1 MSRLPP
7 IADQAALAALLAW
20 KALVAPVAFGACAIL
35 DDADGRVLLVRHTY
49 RPGWHLPG
57 GGIGAGEAP
66 ADGILRELREE
77 IGFIRGAAPELK
89 GLFTRRIGWVTN
101 LVALYRVRDAE
112 IAFRPNLEIREIVY
126 ADPAAPPPETTAA
139 TRQRLAEHLGQVAQ
153 SSRW

>member
-7 IADQAALAALLAW
+7 IFDQAALAALLAW
-20 KALVAPVAFGACAIL
+20 KAFIAPVAFGACAIL
-35 DDADGRVLLVRHTY
+35 DDAEGRVLLVRHTY

-57 GGIGAGEAP
+57 GGIAAGEAP

-77 IGFIRGAAPELK
+77 IGFLRGGVPELQ

-101 LVALYRVRDAE
+101 LVALYRIRDAE

-126 ADPAAPPPETTAA
+126 ADPTALPPGTTAA
-139 TRQRLAEHLGQVAQ
+139 TRRRLAEHLGQVPQ
-153 SSRW
+153 SSQW